1 MDRKEHWETIYA
13 TKPVSD
19 VSWFE
24 ADPRVSLE
32 LIELAS
38 PSHGR
43 VIDVGGGAS
52 LLVDRLL
59 DRGFKKVAVLDISAG
74 ALQCAQSR
82 LAERASQ
89 VEWIVADVTKTGFE
103 TAGTVPILRSP
114 RSKMGLSPSPSSFE
128 AGSTVQDLGQFDVW
142 HDRAVFHFL
151 TEPQDR
157 RNYVELATRT
167 VPVGGHLVI
176 GTFAIDGP
184 SKCSGLDVCQYD
196 AQRMTGALGPAFKLI
211 QTTTHTHTTPAGKP
225 QKFFFGVFQRV

>member
-1 MDRKEHWETIYA
+1 VNRKEHWETIYA
-13 TKPVSD
+13 TKPVTD

-52 LLVDRLL
+52 LLVDHLL

-74 ALQCAQSR
+74 ALERVQSG
-82 LAERASQ
+82 LGARASQ
-89 VEWIVADVTKTGFE
+89 VEWIVADVT
-103 TAGTVPILRSP
+103 
-114 RSKMGLSPSPSSFE
+114 
-128 AGSTVQDLGQFDVW
+128 TVQDLGSFDVW

-167 VPVGGHLVI
+167 VPLGGHLVI
-176 GTFAIDGP
+176 GTFAVDGP

-211 QTTTHTHTTPAGKP
+211 QETTHTHITPAGKP
-225 QKFFFGVFQRV
+225 QKFFFALFQRV